1 MAKMIT
7 VKYGQPCPNN
17 LPTGYM
23 KERGN
28 YCAGMIACEYCCHCK
43 ENNFDKREQK
53 CSLIA

>member
-1 MAKMIT
+1 MAKIIT

-17 LPTGYM
+17 LPNGYK

-43 ENNFDKREQK
+43 EDNFDKREQK